1 MKNTIKKIL
10 KKSFLYPLLSK
21 IKNGKRLKLE
31 ANYNRILSNVVG
43 GNIVVD
49 VKNIPG
55 NYEFDF
61 RSDIL
66 RRILISKVYEPEI
79 VDAILKNL
87 PENAD
92 AINIGA
98 NVGLYTNLLAQNMK
112 NNKVLAIEPTKSAY
126 NLLTR
131 NIERNNNKENVITF
145 KGIISD
151 VKGNFTINTVVG
163 KEEYSSIGNLVH
175 TSINEEPY
183 ETEEISG
190 ITLDELTQEHK
201 LNPKLLVIDVEGA
214 EYKVLKGAKKT
225 LEKSQPIIIS
235 ELDDKLLVAQETDS
249 KEIIS
254 FLEAL
259 NYEVKDV
266 DGGKIQYPFTGNI
279 IAKSKSNS

>member
-1 MKNTIKKIL
+1 
-10 KKSFLYPLLSK
+10 
-21 IKNGKRLKLE
+21 
-31 ANYNRILSNVVG
+31 
-43 GNIVVD
+43 
-49 VKNIPG
+49 
-55 NYEFDF
+55 
-61 RSDIL
+61 
-66 RRILISKVYEPEI
+66 
-79 VDAILKNL
+79 
-87 PENAD
+87 
-92 AINIGA
+92 
-98 NVGLYTNLLAQNMK
+98 MK

-190 ITLDELTQEHK
+190 ITLDELTQEYK